1 VADSHIFRQTLQ
13 LSKVRLFIFHNP
25 PMFYRLLIAFLV
37 ILASLGVW
45 RGVSLAQS
53 QANKPAAPPP
63 LAEPSRSPYK
73 FSIAATGIIEAA
85 RENVNVATT
94 KPGLVTKVWPGV
106 GSDVK
111 TGDPLFQI
119 DPREAT
125 ARAATLRAQLAV
137 EEASIAAA
145 QVGLAEARDQLQRV
159 SSPASAKV
167 ITEDELKRRSFAVQ
181 SAEALITRNTTQLDA
196 AKAQLAQAE
205 TELEVLTV
213 RASRDGRILRLNLRE
228 GEYANANPPEPLMVL
243 GEIESLQIRADVDEQ
258 NAPAIET
265 GRAATAYIKGDSKNK
280 LPLTFVRIDP
290 FVVPKKSLTGDSTER
305 VDTRVLQ
312 VIFNLKKPAGKTL
325 YVGQQVDVYIESGDP
340 SGAVATAP

>member
-1 VADSHIFRQTLQ
+1 
-13 LSKVRLFIFHNP
+13 
-25 PMFYRLLIAFLV
+25 MFYRFLITALV
-37 ILASLGVW
+37 VLASWGVW
-45 RGVSLAQS
+45 RGISLAKS
-53 QANKPAAPPP
+53 QANKPPAPPP
-63 LAEPSRSPYK
+63 LAEPARSPYP

-85 RENVNVATT
+85 RENVNVATS
-94 KPGLVTKVWPGV
+94 KPGLVIKVWPGV

-125 ARAATLRAQLAV
+125 AGIVSLRAQVAV
-137 EEASIAAA
+137 ENATVTANR
-145 QVGLAEARDQLQRV
+145 VNLAEAQDQLKRI
-159 SSPASAKV
+159 SSAASARAV
-167 ITEDELKRRSFAVQ
+167 TEDERQRRVFAVQ
-181 SAEALITRNTTQLDA
+181 LAEVQIARSLAAEEA

-213 RASRDGRILRLNLRE
+213 RASRGGRILRLNVRE
-228 GEYANANPPEPLMVL
+228 GEYANVNPPEPLMVL
-243 GEIESLQIRADVDEQ
+243 GDIDTLQIRADVDEQ
-258 NAPAIET
+258 NAPLVEL
-265 GRAATAYIKGDSKNK
+265 GREAKAFIKGSTKNA

-325 YVGQQVDVYIESGDP
+325 YVGQQVDVYIEM
-340 SGAVATAP
+340 GAPATAVNPP

>member
-1 VADSHIFRQTLQ
+1 MLYRIIIGTL
-13 LSKVRLFIFHNP
+13 V
-25 PMFYRLLIAFLV
+25 V
-37 ILASLGVW
+37 LASFGVW
-45 RGVSLAQS
+45 KGVTLAQS
-53 QANKPAAPPP
+53 QANKPPAPPP
-63 LAEPSRSPYK
+63 LAEPARSPYQ

-125 ARAATLRAQLAV
+125 ARASTLRAQLAV
-137 EEASIAAA
+137 EDAAIAAA
-145 QVGLAEARDQLQRV
+145 QVALAEARDQLQRV
-159 SSPASAKV
+159 SSPAYAKV
-167 ITEDELKRRSFAVQ
+167 ITEDELKRRTFAVQ
-181 SAEALITRNTTQLDA
+181 SAEAQITRNTAQLEA

-205 TELEVLTV
+205 IEREVLTV

-243 GEIESLQIRADVDEQ
+243 GDIDTLQIRADVDEQ
-258 NAPAIET
+258 NAPLIQLNS
-265 GRAATAYIKGDSKNK
+265 RATAYIKGDSKNQ

-312 VIFNLKKPAGKTL
+312 VIFNLKKPDGKML
-325 YVGQQVDVYIESGDP
+325 YVGQQVDVYIETTLVP
-340 SGAVATAP
+340 AP

>member
-1 VADSHIFRQTLQ
+1 ML
-13 LSKVRLFIFHNP
+13 
-25 PMFYRLLIAFLV
+25 YRIIISILV
-37 ILASLGVW
+37 VLASLGVW
-45 RGVSLAQS
+45 KGVTLAQS
-53 QANKPAAPPP
+53 QANKPPAPPP
-63 LAEPSRSPYK
+63 LAEPARSPYK

-125 ARAATLRAQLAV
+125 ARASTLRAQLAV
-137 EEASIAAA
+137 EDAAIAAA
-145 QVGLAEARDQLQRV
+145 QVALEEAKDQLQRV

-167 ITEDELKRRSFAVQ
+167 ITEDELKRRTFAVQ
-181 SAEALITRNTTQLDA
+181 SAVAQITRNTAQLEA

-205 TELEVLTV
+205 IEREVLTV
-213 RASRDGRILRLNLRE
+213 RASRNGRILRLNLRE

-243 GEIESLQIRADVDEQ
+243 GDIDTLQIRADVDEQ
-258 NAPAIET
+258 NAPLIQLNS
-265 GRAATAYIKGDSKNK
+265 RATAYIKGDSKNQ

-312 VIFNLKKPAGKTL
+312 VIFNLKKPDGKML
-325 YVGQQVDVYIESGDP
+325 YVGQQVDVYIETMPIP
-340 SGAVATAP
+340 SP

>member
-1 VADSHIFRQTLQ
+1 ML
-13 LSKVRLFIFHNP
+13 
-25 PMFYRLLIAFLV
+25 YRIIISILV
-37 ILASLGVW
+37 LLASLGVW
-45 RGVSLAQS
+45 KGVTLAQS
-53 QANKPAAPPP
+53 QANKPPAPPP
-63 LAEPSRSPYK
+63 LAEPARSPYP

-125 ARAATLRAQLAV
+125 ARASTLRAQLAV
-137 EEASIAAA
+137 EDAAIAAA
-145 QVGLAEARDQLQRV
+145 EVALEEAKDQLQRV
-159 SSPASAKV
+159 STPASAKV
-167 ITEDELKRRSFAVQ
+167 ITEDELKRRTFAVQ
-181 SAEALITRNTTQLDA
+181 SAEAQITRNTAQLEA

-205 TELEVLTV
+205 IEREVLTV

-243 GEIESLQIRADVDEQ
+243 GDIDTLQIRADVDEQ
-258 NAPAIET
+258 NAPLIQLNS
-265 GRAATAYIKGDSKNK
+265 RATAYIKGDSKNQ

-312 VIFNLKKPAGKTL
+312 VIFNLKKPDGKML
-325 YVGQQVDVYIESGDP
+325 YVGQQVDVYIETTP
-340 SGAVATAP
+340 VPAP

>member
-1 VADSHIFRQTLQ
+1 ML
-13 LSKVRLFIFHNP
+13 
-25 PMFYRLLIAFLV
+25 YRIIISILV
-37 ILASLGVW
+37 VLASLGVW
-45 RGVSLAQS
+45 KGVTLAQS
-53 QANKPAAPPP
+53 QANKPPAPPP
-63 LAEPSRSPYK
+63 LAEPARSPYK

-125 ARAATLRAQLAV
+125 ARASTLRAQLAV
-137 EEASIAAA
+137 EDAAIAAA
-145 QVGLAEARDQLQRV
+145 QVALAEAKDQLQRV

-167 ITEDELKRRSFAVQ
+167 ITEDELKRRTFAVQ
-181 SAEALITRNTTQLDA
+181 SAVAQITRNTAQLEA

-205 TELEVLTV
+205 IEREVLTV

-243 GEIESLQIRADVDEQ
+243 GDIDTLQIRADVDEQ
-258 NAPAIET
+258 NAPLIQLNS
-265 GRAATAYIKGDSKNK
+265 RATAYIKGDSKNQ

-312 VIFNLKKPAGKTL
+312 VIFNLKKPDGKML
-325 YVGQQVDVYIESGDP
+325 YVGQQVDVYIETMPIP
-340 SGAVATAP
+340 SP

>member
-1 VADSHIFRQTLQ
+1 ML
-13 LSKVRLFIFHNP
+13 
-25 PMFYRLLIAFLV
+25 YRIIISILV
-37 ILASLGVW
+37 VLASLGVW
-45 RGVSLAQS
+45 KGVTLAQS
-53 QANKPAAPPP
+53 QANKPPAPPP
-63 LAEPSRSPYK
+63 LAEPARSPYK

-125 ARAATLRAQLAV
+125 ARASTLRAQLAV
-137 EEASIAAA
+137 EDAAIAAA
-145 QVGLAEARDQLQRV
+145 QVALEEAKDQLQRV

-167 ITEDELKRRSFAVQ
+167 ITEDELKRRTYAVQ
-181 SAEALITRNTTQLDA
+181 SAVAQITRNTAQLEA

-205 TELEVLTV
+205 IEREVLTV

-243 GEIESLQIRADVDEQ
+243 GDIDTLQIRADVDEQ
-258 NAPAIET
+258 NAPLIQLNS
-265 GRAATAYIKGDSKNK
+265 RATAYIKGDSKNQ

-312 VIFNLKKPAGKTL
+312 VIFNLKKPDGKML
-325 YVGQQVDVYIESGDP
+325 YVGQQVDVYIETMPIP
-340 SGAVATAP
+340 SP

>member
-1 VADSHIFRQTLQ
+1 MLYRIIIGTL
-13 LSKVRLFIFHNP
+13 V
-25 PMFYRLLIAFLV
+25 V
-37 ILASLGVW
+37 LASFGVW
-45 RGVSLAQS
+45 KGVTLAQS
-53 QANKPAAPPP
+53 QANKPPAPPP
-63 LAEPSRSPYK
+63 LAEPARSPYQ

-94 KPGLVTKVWPGV
+94 KPGLVTKAWPGV

-125 ARAATLRAQLAV
+125 ARASTLRAQLAV
-137 EEASIAAA
+137 EDAAIAAA
-145 QVGLAEARDQLQRV
+145 QVALAEARDQLQRV

-167 ITEDELKRRSFAVQ
+167 ITEDELKRRTFAVQ
-181 SAEALITRNTTQLDA
+181 SAEAQITRNTAQLEA

-205 TELEVLTV
+205 IEREVLTV

-243 GEIESLQIRADVDEQ
+243 GDIDTLQIRADVDEQ
-258 NAPAIET
+258 NAPLIQLNS
-265 GRAATAYIKGDSKNK
+265 RATAYIKGDSKNQ

-312 VIFNLKKPAGKTL
+312 VIFNLKKPDGKML
-325 YVGQQVDVYIESGDP
+325 YVGQQVDVYIETTLVP
-340 SGAVATAP
+340 AP

>member
-1 VADSHIFRQTLQ
+1 ML
-13 LSKVRLFIFHNP
+13 
-25 PMFYRLLIAFLV
+25 YRIIISILV
-37 ILASLGVW
+37 VLASLGVW
-45 RGVSLAQS
+45 KGVTLAQS
-53 QANKPAAPPP
+53 QANKPPAPPP
-63 LAEPSRSPYK
+63 LAEPARSPYK

-125 ARAATLRAQLAV
+125 ARASTLRAQLAV
-137 EEASIAAA
+137 EDAAIAAA
-145 QVGLAEARDQLQRV
+145 QVALEEAKDQLQRV

-167 ITEDELKRRSFAVQ
+167 ITEDELKRRTFAVQ
-181 SAEALITRNTTQLDA
+181 SAVAQITRNTAQLEA

-205 TELEVLTV
+205 IEREVLTV

-243 GEIESLQIRADVDEQ
+243 GDIDTLQIRADVDEQ
-258 NAPAIET
+258 NAPLIQLNS
-265 GRAATAYIKGDSKNK
+265 RATAYIKGDSKNQ

-312 VIFNLKKPAGKTL
+312 VIFNLKKPDGKML
-325 YVGQQVDVYIESGDP
+325 YVGQQVDVYIETMPIP
-340 SGAVATAP
+340 SP

>member
-1 VADSHIFRQTLQ
+1 ML
-13 LSKVRLFIFHNP
+13 
-25 PMFYRLLIAFLV
+25 YRIIISILV
-37 ILASLGVW
+37 VLASLGVW
-45 RGVSLAQS
+45 KGVTLAQS
-53 QANKPAAPPP
+53 QANKPPAPPP
-63 LAEPSRSPYK
+63 LAEPARSPYK

-119 DPREAT
+119 GPREAT
-125 ARAATLRAQLAV
+125 ARASTLRAQLAV
-137 EEASIAAA
+137 EDAAIAAA
-145 QVGLAEARDQLQRV
+145 QVALEEAKDQLQRV

-167 ITEDELKRRSFAVQ
+167 ITEDELKRRTFAVQ
-181 SAEALITRNTTQLDA
+181 SAVAQITRNTAQLEA

-205 TELEVLTV
+205 IEREVLTV
-213 RASRDGRILRLNLRE
+213 RASRNGRILRLNLRE

-243 GEIESLQIRADVDEQ
+243 GDIDTLQIRADVDEQ
-258 NAPAIET
+258 NAPLIQLNS
-265 GRAATAYIKGDSKNK
+265 RATAYIKGDSKNQ

-312 VIFNLKKPAGKTL
+312 VIFNLKKPDGKML
-325 YVGQQVDVYIESGDP
+325 YVGQQVDVYIETMPIP
-340 SGAVATAP
+340 SP